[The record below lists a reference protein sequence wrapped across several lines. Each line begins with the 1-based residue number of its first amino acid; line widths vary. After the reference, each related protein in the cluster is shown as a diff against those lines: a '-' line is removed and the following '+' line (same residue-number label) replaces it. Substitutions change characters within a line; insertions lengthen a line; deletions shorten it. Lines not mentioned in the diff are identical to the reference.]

1 MQPKM
6 FRSLIDFFD
15 RHLLNDHT
23 SKDLSP
29 VEVFSMGHDMGWQ
42 QLESWPPPNCSTH
55 KFVFA
60 QENDHTLSLLK
71 MDTQHD
77 NLKESEVSYTYDPA
91 DPTPQIGGATF
102 NPSNCGRLAQN
113 EIEES
118 RDDILVFTS
127 KPIVDQ
133 PMTIAGEMKVRLMVE
148 SNVEG
153 TDYVARVC
161 HVTPNNSSQNIAEGI
176 IRRFDLEPGKRT
188 RIEITLSPV
197 MNRLAIGDRLRIHIC
212 SSSYP
217 KYGRH
222 LNTRESFHLEVE
234 RNAMLSKQCLILG
247 GTNNGCHVLI
257 PILS

>member
-1 MQPKM
+1 M
-6 FRSLIDFFD
+6 
-15 RHLLNDHT
+15 
-23 SKDLSP
+23 
-29 VEVFSMGHDMGWQ
+29 
-42 QLESWPPPNCSTH
+42 
-55 KFVFA
+55 FA
-60 QENDHTLSLLK
+60 QENDHNLILLR
-71 MDTQHD
+71 MDHAQQ
-77 NLKESEVSYTYDPA
+77 NNRKESEVSYTYDPA
-91 DPTPQIGGATF
+91 NPTPQIGGATF

-118 RDDILVFTS
+118 GRDDILVFTS

-161 HVTPNNSSQNIAEGI
+161 HVTPNNISQNIAEGI
-176 IRRFDLEPGKRT
+176 VRRFDLQPGKRT

-234 RNAMLSKQCLILG
+234 RNAMLSKQRLILG
-247 GTNNGCHVLI
+247 GTNGSHMLI
-257 PILS
+257 PFLS